1 MTRKPDGKG
10 YRIAVKR
17 ENGGQVSNWLHDS
30 AKEGDVIY
38 LAAPAGD
45 FFLNVA
51 PETPVTLLSGGVGQT
66 PMLAMLDTLAKAQHP
81 AQVNWFH
88 AAENGDVHA
97 FAEEVKA
104 LGETLPKFT
113 SHVWY
118 RSPSETDRDAGAFDS
133 EGLMDLAALADKI
146 GDPQMQFYLCGPV
159 AFMQFAAKQLVD
171 LGVSS
176 GNIHYE
182 CFGPHKVL

>member
-1 MTRKPDGKG
+1 M
-10 YRIAVKR
+10 
-17 ENGGQVSNWLHDS
+17 
-30 AKEGDVIY
+30 
-38 LAAPAGD
+38 
-45 FFLNVA
+45 A

-88 AAENGDVHA
+88 AAENGEVHA

-118 RSPSETDRDAGAFDS
+118 RSPSEADRDAGAFDS
-133 EGLMDLAALADKI
+133 EGLMDLTAPPTRSATRRCSSISAARWR
-146 GDPQMQFYLCGPV
+146 LCSLPR
-159 AFMQFAAKQLVD
+159 
-171 LGVSS
+171 SS
-176 GNIHYE
+176 W
-182 CFGPHKVL
+182 